1 MKRLLSIFIC
11 LIFVFSIASCE
22 KKDAQSSTEKSKS
35 ATAEA
40 DEIQKLA
47 QEITANYNQAYL
59 DFLKDKQ
66 ESHRLFSLVF
76 IDNDDIPELYLKGV
90 SEAEG
95 DMICS
100 FKNGSIIKQQLNRT
114 GGGKYTPRSGNIF
127 NQNGNMGYCY
137 TNVYKLSENGFSETF
152 NALSIEKV
160 EHLEGEEYNLIYEYF
175 IAGTPASETEY
186 NNAVNASFDSSR
198 AVRLDENAVP
208 YEEIVQQLEKV
219 YDFNYY

>member
-1 MKRLLSIFIC
+1 M
-11 LIFVFSIASCE
+11 
-22 KKDAQSSTEKSKS
+22 
-35 ATAEA
+35 
-40 DEIQKLA
+40 
-47 QEITANYNQAYL
+47 
-59 DFLKDKQ
+59 KDKQ
-66 ESHRLFSLVF
+66 ESHRLFALVF
-76 IDNDDIPELYLKGV
+76 IDNDDIPELYLKGS

-95 DMICS
+95 DMICA

-114 GGGKYTPRSGNIF
+114 GGGKYTPRSGDIF

-160 EHLEGEEYNLIYEYF
+160 ESLEGEEYNLIYEYF

-208 YEEIVQQLEKV
+208 YEEIVQQLQ
-219 YDFNYY
+219 NN

>member
-1 MKRLLSIFIC
+1 MKKILSIFLC
-11 LIFVFSIASCE
+11 LIFICSIVSCTSQADE
-22 KKDAQSSTEKSKS
+22 STSAVSKNGNKSAQQSSTDYKR
-35 ATAEA
+35 
-40 DEIQKLA
+40 
-47 QEITANYNQAYL
+47 AYL

-66 ESHRLFSLVF
+66 ESHRLFALVF
-76 IDNDDIPELYLKGV
+76 IDNDDIPELYLKGS

-114 GGGKYTPRSGNIF
+114 GGGKYTPRSGDIF

-160 EHLEGEEYNLIYEYF
+160 ESIEGEEYNLIYEYF

-219 YDFNYY
+219 YGFNYY

>member
-1 MKRLLSIFIC
+1 MKKILSIFLC
-11 LIFVFSIASCE
+11 LIFICSIVSCTSQADE
-22 KKDAQSSTEKSKS
+22 STSAVSENGNKSAQQSS
-35 ATAEA
+35 A
-40 DEIQKLA
+40 DYKR
-47 QEITANYNQAYL
+47 AYL

-66 ESHRLFSLVF
+66 ESHRLFALVF
-76 IDNDDIPELYLKGV
+76 IDNDDIPELYLKGS

-114 GGGKYTPRSGNIF
+114 GGGKYTPRSGDMI

-160 EHLEGEEYNLIYEYF
+160 EYLEGEEYNLIYEYF

-208 YEEIVQQLEKV
+208 YEEIVLQLQ
-219 YDFNYY
+219 NN